1 MEDVMKK
8 MLATLIAL
16 ATLSSSVF
24 AASSASASASDSNYF
39 VILFLG
45 FFALIVVFQLVPA
58 VMMLIGMV
66 KGLSSEKQAQVNH

>member
-1 MEDVMKK
+1 MKK

-24 AASSASASASDSNYF
+24 AASSASASDSNYF